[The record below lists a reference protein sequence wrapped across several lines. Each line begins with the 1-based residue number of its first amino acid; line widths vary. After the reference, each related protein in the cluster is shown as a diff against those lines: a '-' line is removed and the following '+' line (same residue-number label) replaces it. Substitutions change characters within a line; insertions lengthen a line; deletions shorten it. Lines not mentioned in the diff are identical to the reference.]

1 MKTKNL
7 LIIPVII
14 SAMLAISLTGCDDS
28 GTSPETPAEGP
39 KPNIEFRPGSR
50 FIYHYSTISQNGQQ
64 HDTTWLTT
72 DVVQNQT
79 MYAGWTCYPIVSTT
93 MDTSTNPPL
102 PIANQTFYVTYDNA
116 TYKFYQYGV
125 KKIFDPSQMATWD
138 LVADFSQ
145 PIGASIH
152 ILTLDSLLGN
162 PNLSA
167 DVSSRVVK
175 DTVINT
181 YNPPGIGVN
190 CYKVAIIGDVKL
202 ATVTIGNVYLDY
214 YIGYTPPSS
223 PSNPSGR
230 ISIKLYPV
238 NISGY
243 PAADGVNQKLY
254 SFTY

>member
-14 SAMLAISLTGCDDS
+14 SAMLAASFTGCGDS
-28 GTSPETPAEGP
+28 GTTQVTTPEGP

-50 FIYHYSTISQNGQQ
+50 FIYHYSTISQGGQQ
-64 HDTTWLTT
+64 HDTTWRTT

-79 MYAGWTCYPIVSTT
+79 TYQNMSCYPIVSTT
-93 MDTSTNPPL
+93 EDTVSHL
-102 PIANQTFYVTYDNA
+102 PIATQTFYVTYDNA

-125 KKIFDPSQMATWD
+125 KKIFDPTQTATWD

-145 PIGASIH
+145 PLGASIS
-152 ILTLDSLLGN
+152 IFTLTNLLGN

-167 DVSSRVVK
+167 DVSSRVMK

-181 YNPPGIGVN
+181 FNPPGTGVN

-202 ATVTIGNVYLDY
+202 ATVSIGNVYLDY
-214 YIGYTPPSS
+214 YIGYTPPSA

-243 PAADGVNQKLY
+243 PAADGLNQKLKR
-254 SFTY
+254 FTY